1 MVLNTC
7 RENIYDCRVTTKK
20 ALQRYILKTTKDKLK
35 WNLKKCSDNSQKE
48 SMKKKEAKNRRNK
61 QETKIK

>member
-48 SMKKKEAKNRRNK
+48 SMKKKKLKTEGTNRK
-61 QETKIK
+61 QK